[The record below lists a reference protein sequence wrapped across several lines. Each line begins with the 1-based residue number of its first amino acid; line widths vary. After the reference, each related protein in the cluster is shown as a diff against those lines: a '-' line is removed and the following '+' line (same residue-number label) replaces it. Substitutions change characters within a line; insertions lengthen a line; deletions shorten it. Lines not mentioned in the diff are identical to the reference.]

1 MVILE
6 LLICKGKKGKI
17 LFGMV
22 LKKLL
27 RAWKRVEADKTL
39 TKVTGT
45 QKDPGQPNID
55 NIFTTLEN
63 CANVKEGCT
72 CLVQW

>member
-6 LLICKGKKGKI
+6 PLICKGKKGKI

-45 QKDPGQPNID
+45 QKDPGQPNIA